1 MSAKK
6 KFRITATTTFNDV
19 MKNKA
24 ETVGDRV
31 FLTYIRDFDK
41 NISEDY
47 TYLDV
52 HLQSNR
58 VANGLSKLGV
68 SKGIGISLMEINC
81 PEFLYTVFA
90 TFKLGAYVVLINT
103 ALKGATLQYIID
115 HSDSKILII
124 HWSMLEQYLTIKDQL
139 PKIRQVIIDNN
150 EAPKDFKIPDG
161 TMSFQELMKAP
172 DNDIDTE
179 IDFEEKAM
187 LMYTSGTTGPP
198 KATTFFYRKFISGQ
212 ALQIFTALP
221 MVIGVTKKDVYFTCL
236 PLFHGNALQITTLP
250 AFMSEFP
257 VVLSKRFSAS
267 RHWDICRKYNVTIF
281 NTLGAMP
288 QFLLKQPERPNDG
301 ENNVR
306 IVVSAACPKEMIE
319 PFEERYNVAVKEF
332 YGAVDGG
339 GYLLGPFFEKGAVP
353 IGTMGKPLPGTFAD
367 IMDEAGNLL
376 GPDEIGE
383 LVFLV
388 DKKELDQRKVT
399 YYKDKESTENKIREA
414 NDGQLWFHTDD
425 LATKDKDGW
434 FYFVDRKKD
443 AIRRRGENIS
453 PWSIE
458 RVINQHEKVLESAA
472 FAVKSSEYA
481 EDEVMVSVALKP
493 GEKMTPE
500 ELLDYCQDKMAYF
513 MIPKYI
519 DFVDVL
525 PKSEVHRTL
534 KQNLKERGVTETTFD
549 REKAGYEVKRD

>member
-1 MSAKK
+1 MPAKR
-6 KFRITATTTFNDV
+6 FRITATTTFNDV
-19 MKNKA
+19 MKHKA
-24 ETVGDRV
+24 ETVPDRV

-41 NISEDY
+41 GIDEDY
-47 TYLDV
+47 TYLDM
-52 HLQSNR
+52 HLSSNR

-68 SKGIGISLMEINC
+68 GVGTGISLMEINC
-81 PEFLYTVFA
+81 PEYLYTVFA

-103 ALKGATLQYIID
+103 ALKGETLRSIID
-115 HSDSKILII
+115 HSDSELLII
-124 HWSMLEQYLTIKDQL
+124 HWSMLERYLDIKDRL
-139 PKIRQVIIDNN
+139 TKIKKVIVHMD
-150 EAPKDFKIPDG
+150 EVPQDFNIPDG
-161 TMSFQELMKAP
+161 MIPFKELMKSP
-172 DNDIDTE
+172 DDDIDTE
-179 IDFEEKAM
+179 IDLEEKAM

-198 KATTFFYRKFISGQ
+198 KATTFIYKKFIAGQ
-212 ALQIFTALP
+212 SLQIFTALP
-221 MVIGVTKKDVYFTCL
+221 MVVGVTSNDVYFTCL

-250 AFMSEFP
+250 GFVSEYR

-288 QFLLKQPERPNDG
+288 QFLLKQPDRPNDG

-306 IVVSAACPKEMIE
+306 IVISAACPKEMIE
-319 PFEERYNVAVKEF
+319 PFEERYNVDVKEF

-339 GYLLGPFFEKGAVP
+339 GYLLGPFFAKEPVP
-353 IGTMGKPLPGTFAD
+353 VGTMGKPLPGTMAD

-376 GPDEIGE
+376 GPDEVGE

-388 DKKELDQRKVT
+388 DRKELEQRKIT
-399 YYKDKESTENKIREA
+399 YYKDKQSSQEKIREGK
-414 NDGQLWFHTDD
+414 DGQLWFHTDD

-458 RVINQHEKVLESAA
+458 CVINQNEKVLESAA
-472 FAVKSSEYA
+472 YAVKSSEYA
-481 EDEVMVSVALKP
+481 EDEVMVSVVLKP
-493 GEKMTPE
+493 GEEMTPE

-519 DFVDVL
+519 DFLDKL

-534 KQNLKERGVTETTFD
+534 KQQLKERGVTEKTYD
-549 REKAGYEVKRD
+549 REKAGYEIKRD

>member
-1 MSAKK
+1 
-6 KFRITATTTFNDV
+6 
-19 MKNKA
+19 
-24 ETVGDRV
+24 
-31 FLTYIRDFDK
+31 
-41 NISEDY
+41 
-47 TYLDV
+47 
-52 HLQSNR
+52 
-58 VANGLSKLGV
+58 
-68 SKGIGISLMEINC
+68 
-81 PEFLYTVFA
+81 
-90 TFKLGAYVVLINT
+90 
-103 ALKGATLQYIID
+103 
-115 HSDSKILII
+115 
-124 HWSMLEQYLTIKDQL
+124 MLENYLNIKDQL
-139 PKIRQVIIDNN
+139 PKIKHVIVDDND
-150 EAPKDFKIPDG
+150 APEDFK
-161 TMSFQELMKAP
+161 MSKEMKRFQELLQAP
-172 DNDIDTE
+172 DDDIE
-179 IDFEEKAM
+179 EAIDFEEKAM

-198 KATTFFYRKFISGQ
+198 KATTFFYRKFIAGQ

-221 MVIGVTKKDVYFTCL
+221 MVVGVTKKDVYFTCL

-250 AFMSEFP
+250 GFVSEYR

-267 RHWDICRKYNVTIF
+267 RHWDICRKYNITIF

-288 QFLLKQPERPNDG
+288 QFLLKQPERPNDDG

-306 IVVSAACPKEMIE
+306 IVISAACPKEMIE
-319 PFEERYNVAVKEF
+319 PFEKRYNVSVKEF

-339 GYLLGPFFEKGAVP
+339 GYLLGPFFEKGPVP
-353 IGTMGKPLPGTFAD
+353 TGTMGKPLPGTFAD

-376 GPDEIGE
+376 GSDEVGE

-399 YYKDKESTENKIREA
+399 YYKDKESTEKKIREA
-414 NDGQLWFHTDD
+414 KDGQLWFHTDD
-425 LATKDKDGW
+425 LASKDRDGW

-472 FAVKSSEYA
+472 YAIKSSEYA

-519 DFVDVL
+519 DFVDEL

-534 KQNLKERGVTETTFD
+534 KQILKEKGVTESTYD
-549 REKAGYEVKRD
+549 REEAGYVIKRD